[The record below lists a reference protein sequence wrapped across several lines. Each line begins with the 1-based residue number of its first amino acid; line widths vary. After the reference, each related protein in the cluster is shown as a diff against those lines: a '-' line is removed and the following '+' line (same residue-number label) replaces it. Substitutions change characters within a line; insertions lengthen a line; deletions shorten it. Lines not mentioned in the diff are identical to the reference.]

1 MYMSLKCYLSLC
13 SAFYTL
19 IIIIKPNFIFLFLS
33 SYFLNL
39 EFKATFSHIE
49 NLDSFSDHWGEKM
62 SKNENSWNALLYGYA
77 CLMLFYSMQQPAKMY
92 LDGDFM
98 SYLLVYTQPEE

>member
-1 MYMSLKCYLSLC
+1 MVKLKRETSV
-13 SAFYTL
+13 
-19 IIIIKPNFIFLFLS
+19 
-33 SYFLNL
+33 
-39 EFKATFSHIE
+39 
-49 NLDSFSDHWGEKM
+49 
-62 SKNENSWNALLYGYA
+62 NALLYGYA